1 MWENSGKLTENENEG
16 FGGYGIA
23 LGDAASIQQRE
34 AEAGKM
40 SGISLRDPQVLA
52 ALAAAGLC
60 AGGAVAWM
68 RMRKRPTEE
77 ELERQRRQYLVKVGR
92 IIDGTILDTSEV
104 EPGEDEQSEGL
115 HLILY
120 KYEIAGVSY
129 ECSQD
134 VTYLKDQVDIHDCR
148 LSFPCSVR
156 YDPRQPGNSIVV
168 AENWTGLR
176 DTANSVPIHPL
187 TRGPATPLPSLPN

>member
-1 MWENSGKLTENENEG
+1 
-16 FGGYGIA
+16 
-23 LGDAASIQQRE
+23 
-34 AEAGKM
+34 M
-40 SGISLRDPQVLA
+40 SGLSLRDPQVLG

-60 AGGAVAWM
+60 AGGVVAWL

-92 IIDGTILDTSEV
+92 IMDGTILDTSEV
-104 EPGEDEQSEGL
+104 EPGEDEHTECL

-120 KYEIAGVSY
+120 QYELAGVVY

-134 VTYLKDQVDIHDCR
+134 VTHLRDYVDIHDCR

-168 AENWTGLR
+168 AENWSGLR

-187 TRGPATPLPSLPN
+187 PRRSPSPLPSVPS